1 MKKKVILIFC
11 AAVGLILVGYG
22 ILQGNSK
29 STVTQA
35 DATSATAQ
43 TESSEIKSTAVRPSD
58 VIKRTEKPT
67 PEQLKAK
74 YAQFMANRPAYLDN
88 IDLPGRYSVDED
100 GNLIVDEGVKEML
113 DFFLQGIG
121 DLSFDEMHDLIAG
134 SMITSLQEPA
144 LSQALELL
152 ENYFTYL
159 DAYDDWQKSFNKDY
173 AMANDPASLQSHMQQ
188 LADLRTQYL
197 GEEAHTAFFG
207 EIEQVNAAYLDAQ
220 IALQQPNLTESE
232 KAAIRDEL
240 KQSLPPHVREAQE
253 ASMTLVTLTETTSTL
268 KQQGASDADIYQ
280 ARVEMVGEEA
290 AQRLAQV
297 DEEKRVW
304 NQKRNQYKS
313 LIQQT
318 PGLGGMTDSERTNYI
333 ADLAQRELGLSS
345 NEIKRMQ
352 ALDRIEAAE
361 SIQ

>member
-1 MKKKVILIFC
+1 MKKKAILISC
-11 AAVGLILVGYG
+11 AAVGLMLAGYS
-22 ILQGNSK
+22 ILQGNNK
-29 STVTQA
+29 SVTKIV
-35 DATSATAQ
+35 DTTSPAAQ
-43 TESSEIKSTAVRPSD
+43 TDSTDSKMTALRPSD
-58 VIKRTEKPT
+58 VVKRTEKPT

-74 YAQFMANRPAYLDN
+74 YEQFMANRPAYLDN
-88 IDLPGRYSVDED
+88 IDLPGRYSVDEN

-121 DLSFDEMHDLIAG
+121 DLSFDDMHDLIAG
-134 SMITSLQEPA
+134 SMVASLQEPA

-152 ENYFTYL
+152 DNYFTYL
-159 DAYDDWQKSFNKDY
+159 DAYDDWQKSFNKEY
-173 AMANDPASLQSHMQQ
+173 AMANDPASLRDHMQQ

-197 GEEAHTAFFG
+197 GEEAHAAFFG

-232 KAAIRDEL
+232 KIAIREEL
-240 KQSLPPHVREAQE
+240 KQSLPTQVREAQE
-253 ASMTLVTLTETTSTL
+253 ASMTLVTLTVTTNAL
-268 KQQGASDADIYQ
+268 KKQGASDADIYQ
-280 ARVEMVGEEA
+280 TRVQLVGEEA

-304 NQKRNQYKS
+304 TQKRDQYKS

-318 PGLGGMTDSERTNYI
+318 PGLTGMTDSERTNYI